1 MLRQPPLASWKGK
14 AAEGIQRTI
23 TLLAAIETGLVTQHS
38 ADSAEQLFRGLQ
50 KHQTTK
56 LITQLLVWLQQ
67 RPEVVVTQVAGGAGS
82 GSSSYATTLWTA
94 CMEGLMSVAAFLG
107 THVDLNGQS
116 NEAVA
121 YVEQWALVVDSS
133 GAGARSAA
141 ADLRQQ

>member
-1 MLRQPPLASWKGK
+1 
-14 AAEGIQRTI
+14 
-23 TLLAAIETGLVTQHS
+23 
-38 ADSAEQLFRGLQ
+38 
-50 KHQTTK
+50 
-56 LITQLLVWLQQ
+56 
-67 RPEVVVTQVAGGAGS
+67 
-82 GSSSYATTLWTA
+82 
-94 CMEGLMSVAAFLG
+94 MSVAAFLG